1 MSSQYVFLLFAL
13 FAASCA
19 GNPTPSQTL
28 LDPETSV
35 TITFGDNPVVF
46 YRDVA
51 GRAAYAKD
59 YIHMG
64 SLQVNRSGDYSYYLW
79 LGIWKTMEDAS
90 PGQTLDGF
98 ESIVIYADGEPLPL
112 ESSGWTPSA
121 IGASQP
127 VYTKPVAT
135 AVESYYRVTIDQLR
149 LMAEATDLRI
159 QSGGAQAESFE
170 LWDEQRSARYE
181 LYGAIR

>member
-1 MSSQYVFLLFAL
+1 MIRPYVVLLFAL

-19 GNPTPSQTL
+19 GNPTSTRTL

-35 TITFGDNPVVF
+35 TITYGDKPVVF

-59 YIHMG
+59 YIYMG

-79 LGIWKTMEDAS
+79 LGIWKTMEDAR

-98 ESIVIYADGEPLPL
+98 ESIVIYANGEPLPL

-121 IGASQP
+121 IGASRP
-127 VYTKPVAT
+127 VYSKPVAT
-135 AVESYYRVTIDQLR
+135 AVESYYRVTVDQLR
-149 LMAEATDLRI
+149 LMAEAADLRV
-159 QSGGAQAESFE
+159 QSGGTQAETYE